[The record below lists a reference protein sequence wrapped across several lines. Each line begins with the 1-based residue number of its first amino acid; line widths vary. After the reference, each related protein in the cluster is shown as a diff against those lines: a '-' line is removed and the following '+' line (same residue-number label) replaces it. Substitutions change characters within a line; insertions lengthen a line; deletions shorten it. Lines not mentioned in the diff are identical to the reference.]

1 MCSTI
6 LEQQSRYHV
15 NPLTGTMSVAKIT
28 CGFVNFDVIVPL
40 IKSLSYLKGHVKVTL
55 PRK

>member
-6 LEQQSRYHV
+6 LEQQPRYHG
-15 NPLTGTMSVAKIT
+15 NLLTGTMSVAKIT

-40 IKSLSYLKGHVKVTL
+40 IKSLFYLQGHAKVTL
-55 PRK
+55 QRK